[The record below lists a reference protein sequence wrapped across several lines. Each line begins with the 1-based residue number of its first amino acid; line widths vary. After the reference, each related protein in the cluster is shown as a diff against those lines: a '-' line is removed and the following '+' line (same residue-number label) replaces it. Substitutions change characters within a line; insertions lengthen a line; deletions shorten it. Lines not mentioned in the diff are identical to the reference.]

1 MNRGHG
7 QEHPVLC
14 WRLVVPKPEEGG
26 RLCPSQ
32 GHMSLVPGHVALKKG
47 SRGLEETLEKVP
59 GTWPQGRVSFF
70 VMSGD
75 LYEFT
80 PFQNFCISSNQRNCY
95 SAHLGR
101 LNSSYCAAPV
111 GQLN

>member
-59 GTWPQGRVSFF
+59 GTWPQGRVSFLSCQ
-70 VMSGD
+70 VTYMSSH
-75 LYEFT
+75 
-80 PFQNFCISSNQRNCY
+80 PFKISVFQ
-95 SAHLGR
+95 
-101 LNSSYCAAPV
+101 
-111 GQLN
+111 